1 VTPGHIAIEAH
12 RVTRAAAI
20 DPALNDRLEDLVFAG
35 MPEGVS
41 ALPSV

>member
-1 VTPGHIAIEAH
+1 VT
-12 RVTRAAAI
+12 I
-20 DPALNDRLEDLVFAG
+20 DPALNDRLDDLVCAG

>member
-1 VTPGHIAIEAH
+1 LLLALAT
-12 RVTRAAAI
+12 
-20 DPALNDRLEDLVFAG
+20 DLALNDRLDDLVFAG